1 MKVIKQVHRNVHK
14 AECGFFVFL
23 WLFQKQC
30 TPFQLITVLLLLF
43 TKQGL
48 KTIFFRE
55 KHAKA
60 KLLAH
65 KT

>member
-1 MKVIKQVHRNVHK
+1 MKGEKQVYRNVHK
-14 AECGFFVFL
+14 TECSFFVFL

-48 KTIFFRE
+48 KTLFFRE
-55 KHAKA
+55 KLAKA